1 MLFHICLLFLGYT
14 SRNPNLLYCRKL
26 QDKYNDLIKK
36 ENKKL
41 PELKQKR
48 EIKLSPHIFR
58 HSQASILIFMKVDPV
73 TVSKRLG
80 HSQVRTTSD
89 IYSHIM
95 KKADEGAAETLSQ
108 VLVYFLHLI

>member
-1 MLFHICLLFLGYT
+1 
-14 SRNPNLLYCRKL
+14 
-26 QDKYNDLIKK
+26 
-36 ENKKL
+36 
-41 PELKQKR
+41 
-48 EIKLSPHIFR
+48 
-58 HSQASILIFMKVDPV
+58 MKVDPV

-108 VLVYFLHLI
+108 VLG